1 MINLL
6 LNELKLVAKIRRI
19 KDYENKFENKLIK
32 ALSKPE
38 TKIKYSEQRIKEIR
52 EKFSELRDFFKS
64 KTKEIRKD
72 LYNTENKTKFSTP
85 EIKEIGKNNFELEK
99 NLSKLKKYY
108 DYDDIEYKRIRDAGN
123 LFDLS
128 INEDY
133 YKPVIANSAFNNN

>member
-1 MINLL
+1 MKTNLKIN
-6 LNELKLVAKIRRI
+6 
-19 KDYENKFENKLIK
+19 NKNTKQ
-32 ALSKPE
+32 PE

-72 LYNTENKTKFSTP
+72 LYNAENKTKFFTP

-99 NLSKLKKYY
+99 NLSKLKKYF
-108 DYDDIEYKRIRDAGN
+108 DIESKRIRDAGN

-133 YKPVIANSAFNNN
+133 YKPIIAKSAFNNN

>member
-19 KDYENKFENKLIK
+19 NDYENKFENKLIK
-32 ALSKPE
+32 TLSKPE

-72 LYNTENKTKFSTP
+72 LYNAENKTKFFTP

-99 NLSKLKKYY
+99 NLSKLKKYF
-108 DYDDIEYKRIRDAGN
+108 DIESKRIRDAGN

-133 YKPVIANSAFNNN
+133 YKPIIAKSAFNNN